1 MVLLLAE
8 DHLSLGGGLRAPF
21 FCPMPR
27 LRAEDPLSME
37 TPAPSGHAGRISGAI
52 ILGWRKTVN
61 AIIEKQDLSENV
73 VRMVLA
79 APDIARKR
87 RAGQFVILKMD
98 EKGER
103 IPLTI
108 VDSDEKAG
116 TITIIFQVVGKS
128 TAALAAMKAGDALLD
143 LQGPLGNPTEI
154 ENFGHVVCIGGG
166 VGVGVVYP
174 LAAALKKAGNRVT
187 SIIGARNKPLLIL
200 EEEMKKV
207 SDRLIVA
214 TDDGSYGFHGFVSV
228 VLQNLIDAK
237 EKIDRVYAIGPVPMM
252 RVLCNVTKPHGIPTV
267 VSLNSIMVDATGM
280 CGACRVSVGDK
291 TRFTCVDGPEFDGH
305 QVDFELLANRLRMYQ
320 AEEKQSMEAY
330 RCRCHGK

>member
-1 MVLLLAE
+1 
-8 DHLSLGGGLRAPF
+8 
-21 FCPMPR
+21 
-27 LRAEDPLSME
+27 
-37 TPAPSGHAGRISGAI
+37 
-52 ILGWRKTVN
+52 VN
-61 AIIEKQDLSENV
+61 PIIERQDLSENV
-73 VRMVLA
+73 IRMVLL

-116 TITIIFQVVGKS
+116 TLTIIFQIVGKS
-128 TAALAAMKAGDALLD
+128 TAALAAMKVGDALQD

-154 ENFGHVVCIGGG
+154 ENFGHVVCVGGG

-174 LAAALKKAGNRVT
+174 LAAALKKAGNNVT
-187 SIIGARNKPLLIL
+187 SIIGARNKSLLIL
-200 EEEMKKV
+200 EEEMKRV

-214 TDDGSYGFHGFVSV
+214 TDDGSYGFHGFVSA
-228 VLQNLIDAK
+228 VLQGLIDAK

-252 RVLCNVTKPHGIPTV
+252 RVLCNVTLPYKIPTV

-280 CGACRVSVGDK
+280 CGACRVSVGGK
-291 TRFTCVDGPEFDGH
+291 TKFTCVDGPEFDGH
-305 QVDFELLANRLRMYQ
+305 QVDFALLANRLRMYQ
-320 AEEKQSMEAY
+320 SQEKQSMEAY
-330 RCRCHGK
+330 GCQCHGK